1 MPSLPKD
8 FQLGFA
14 TASYQIEGAVAEDG
28 RGPSIWDVFC
38 HLEPTR
44 TKGANGDVAC
54 DHYHR
59 LEEDLD
65 LLKRY
70 GSDMYRFSISWSRVI
85 PLGGRDDPV
94 NEAGIAFYDR
104 VIDGC
109 LKRGITPWVTLYHW
123 DLPQR
128 LHERYGGW
136 LDVQESQKDF
146 ERYARLCYERFGD
159 RVKHWIT
166 LNEPWIVSIFGYA
179 TGGNAPGRSSINPQ
193 STEGDTSTE
202 PWIVG
207 KALIM
212 SHARAVA
219 AYNQDFRESQKGQ
232 IGISLN
238 GDYYEPWDS
247 SDPRDSEAAERRM
260 QFHIGWFANP
270 IFLGQDYPKC
280 MRDQLKDRLP
290 QFTSDEL
297 NLLRSAESDFYGM
310 NYYTSQFARHKSS
323 PAPDADY
330 IGNLDELQT
339 NKAGDPVGLESG
351 LHWLRSCPDLFRKH
365 LTRVYRLYGKP
376 IIVTENGCPCP
387 GEDKMAR
394 EESVQDEYRIKYFE
408 DHLDAIGRSVGEDGS
423 VVEGYFA
430 WSLMDNL
437 EWSDGYG
444 PRFGV
449 TFTDYETLERTPKKS
464 ALVLRHVVDH
474 RKGKDRDQIEPT
486 WYIKILKT
494 PAIQHKA
501 NIEDRFPY
509 LCISLSNAE
518 VALQGGFKNDAKSK
532 SGYGIPAVDVFA
544 ARSSVPSF
552 KEFSRILIDIY
563 LQIDKKTHELFAQK
577 LDSLSIHFI
586 KMVRILI
593 TGSADGLGLEAARQ
607 LVKRNHTVYLH
618 ARNAQRAAEAK
629 ANCPGAAGAFAADLT
644 LVSETK
650 RLAEEVNAV
659 GTFDAIIHN
668 AGMMAGPFRKTPDTG
683 IPAQTAV
690 NVLAPYILT
699 CLLTPPKRLIY
710 IASQLH
716 AEADTSVKD
725 IFWLERGDS
734 QFQDFPAYCDSK
746 LHVMLLANAVAR
758 RFSNTSVVSVHPGW
772 VATKLGGE
780 DGPDKLEDGVDTYVM
795 LAEGDYDQS
804 LTGRY
809 FEPKRKLAEPTPQCS
824 EVELQERVVDACERL
839 VGLKLPGI

>member
-54 DHYHR
+54 DHYHC

-85 PLGGRDDPV
+85 PLGGQDDPV

-123 DLPQR
+123 DLPQG

-323 PAPDADY
+323 PAPDTDY

-376 IIVTENGCPCP
+376 IIITENGCPCP

-449 TFTDYETLERTPKKS
+449 TFTDYEILERTPKKS
-464 ALVLRHVVDH
+464 ALVLRHLVDH
-474 RKGKDRDQIEPT
+474 RKG
-486 WYIKILKT
+486 
-494 PAIQHKA
+494 
-501 NIEDRFPY
+501 
-509 LCISLSNAE
+509 
-518 VALQGGFKNDAKSK
+518 
-532 SGYGIPAVDVFA
+532 
-544 ARSSVPSF
+544 
-552 KEFSRILIDIY
+552 
-563 LQIDKKTHELFAQK
+563 
-577 LDSLSIHFI
+577 
-586 KMVRILI
+586 
-593 TGSADGLGLEAARQ
+593 
-607 LVKRNHTVYLH
+607 
-618 ARNAQRAAEAK
+618 
-629 ANCPGAAGAFAADLT
+629 
-644 LVSETK
+644 
-650 RLAEEVNAV
+650 
-659 GTFDAIIHN
+659 
-668 AGMMAGPFRKTPDTG
+668 
-683 IPAQTAV
+683 
-690 NVLAPYILT
+690 
-699 CLLTPPKRLIY
+699 
-710 IASQLH
+710 SQL
-716 AEADTSVKD
+716 
-725 IFWLERGDS
+725 
-734 QFQDFPAYCDSK
+734 K
-746 LHVMLLANAVAR
+746 L
-758 RFSNTSVVSVHPGW
+758 
-772 VATKLGGE
+772 
-780 DGPDKLEDGVDTYVM
+780 
-795 LAEGDYDQS
+795 
-804 LTGRY
+804 
-809 FEPKRKLAEPTPQCS
+809 
-824 EVELQERVVDACERL
+824 
-839 VGLKLPGI
+839 